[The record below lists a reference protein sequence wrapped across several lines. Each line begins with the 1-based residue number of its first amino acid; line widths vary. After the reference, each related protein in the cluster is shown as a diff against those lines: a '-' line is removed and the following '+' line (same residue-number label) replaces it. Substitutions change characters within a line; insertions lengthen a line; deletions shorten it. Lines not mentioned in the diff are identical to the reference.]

1 MSLIY
6 NATFD
11 SQTRVLSLLD
21 KAGNVISSCEVPS
34 KSKGNELTLTATA
47 NNSSVELRK
56 RGTLSNT
63 YEVNKGNGWEAY
75 AFGTVIPL
83 NSGESCKWRCSA
95 HPTTQS
101 GLNYVRFV
109 MTGTIE
115 ASGNCNSMLNSDFEG
130 ITSLAGYDYAFVT
143 LFRECRSLTRS
154 PELPATALS
163 PSCYL
168 NMFNYCE
175 GLTQAPVL
183 PATRLANNCYNSMF
197 SDCTALT
204 KAPEQLPATE
214 LAESCYS
221 NMFSYCRSLAKAPEQ
236 LPATTL
242 TKYCYSNMFGV
253 CNALTKAPLLP
264 ATALSEHCYSNM
276 FGSCTSLRE
285 VRIAA
290 TDISANYC
298 IISWMKNVPDTGDF
312 YCDPN
317 TTFPS
322 GADGIPKGWTRHALS
337 DYPQT

>member
-11 SQTRVLSLLD
+11 SQTRILSLLD

-34 KSKGNELTLTATA
+34 KEDPLTLTATA
-47 NNSSVELRK
+47 DNSSVNLMKE
-56 RGTLSNT
+56 GTLSNT
-63 YEVNKGNGWEAY
+63 YEVDTGSGWQSY
-75 AFGTVIPL
+75 TFGTVIHL
-83 NSGESCKWRCSA
+83 NSGESCKWRCKS

-101 GLNYVRFV
+101 GPNRVKFV
-109 MTGTIE
+109 MSGKIE
-115 ASGNCNSMLNSDFEG
+115 ASGNCNSMLSSDFKNL
-130 ITSLAGYDYAFVT
+130 TSLTGYDCAFVS
-143 LFRECRSLTRS
+143 LFQGCNSLTKPPVLPATTLS
-154 PELPATALS
+154 NSCYSIMFKGCSGLIQAPKLPATALS
-163 PSCYL
+163 YRCYDY
-168 NMFNYCE
+168 MF
-175 GLTQAPVL
+175 G
-183 PATRLANNCYNSMF
+183 
-197 SDCTALT
+197 DCTALT
-204 KAPEQLPATE
+204 EAPELPATE

-221 NMFSYCRSLAKAPEQ
+221 YMFAYCRSLTKAPEQ

-242 TKYCYSNMFGV
+242 TKYCYSNMFSV
-253 CNALTKAPLLP
+253 CNALPKAPLLP
-264 ATALSEHCYSNM
+264 ATTLAEHCYSHM

-298 IISWMKNVPDTGDF
+298 ISAWMQNVPDTGDF

-322 GADGIPKGWTRHALS
+322 DMSGIPKNWTRHALA